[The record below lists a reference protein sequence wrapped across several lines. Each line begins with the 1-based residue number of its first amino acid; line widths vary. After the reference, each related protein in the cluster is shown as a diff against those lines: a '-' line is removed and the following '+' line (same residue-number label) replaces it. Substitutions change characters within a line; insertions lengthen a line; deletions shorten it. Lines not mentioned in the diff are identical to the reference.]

1 MVKDVVIVSAVR
13 TPMGSFLG
21 GLSNVSAVDLGSIAI
36 KGSLDNIKLS
46 PELVNEVFFGNVVQ
60 AGLGQAPARQA
71 AIYANLSKTVEC
83 LTINKMCGSG
93 LKASMLA
100 DQVIRIGDA
109 DLQQQQQ

>member
-36 KGSLDNIKLS
+36 KGSLDKIKLS

-71 AIYANLSKTVEC
+71 AINAGISSSTPCTTV
-83 LTINKMCGSG
+83 NKVCSSG
-93 LKASMLA
+93 LNKFPAVPSL
-100 DQVIRIGDA
+100 
-109 DLQQQQQ
+109 L